1 MKQITGHDLNG
12 MAAAAADAAS
22 TAQPPPPPLLLLDV
36 REPWEFALAAIR
48 IDGLVTRLMPM
59 NSVPAEFARLDPAQP
74 VVCICHHGA
83 RSAQVVAFLERQGF
97 ESVYNLA
104 GGIEAW
110 STQVDAAV
118 PRY

>member
-1 MKQITGHDLNG
+1 MRQLTGRDLVG
-12 MAAAAADAAS
+12 MS
-22 TAQPPPPPLLLLDV
+22 TAAGAPLLLLDV

-48 IDGLVTRLMPM
+48 IDGLETRLMPM
-59 NSVPAEFARLDPAQP
+59 NSVPGRLGELDPSQP

-97 ESVYNLA
+97 EAVYNLA
-104 GGIEAW
+104 GGIAAW
-110 STQVDAAV
+110 SEQVDPHV

>member
-1 MKQITGHDLNG
+1 MQQISARDLIG
-12 MAAAAADAAS
+12 MADLASALASAAAGA
-22 TAQPPPPPLLLLDV
+22 PLPLLLDV

-48 IDGLVTRLMPM
+48 IDGLETRLMPM
-59 NSVPAEFARLDPAQP
+59 NGVPERIGELDQSQP

-97 ESVYNLA
+97 EAVYNLA
-104 GGIEAW
+104 GGIDAW
-110 STQVDAAV
+110 SMQFDAAV

>member
-1 MKQITGHDLNG
+1 MKQLGGPDLV
-12 MAAAAADAAS
+12 ALLAADGAPA
-22 TAQPPPPPLLLLDV
+22 PLLLDV

-48 IDGLVTRLMPM
+48 IEGLQTLSMPM
-59 NSVPAEFARLDPAQP
+59 SRVPERLAELAPAQP

-97 ESVYNLA
+97 QAAYNLA
-104 GGIEAW
+104 GGIDAW
-110 STQVDAAV
+110 SLQVDTTV